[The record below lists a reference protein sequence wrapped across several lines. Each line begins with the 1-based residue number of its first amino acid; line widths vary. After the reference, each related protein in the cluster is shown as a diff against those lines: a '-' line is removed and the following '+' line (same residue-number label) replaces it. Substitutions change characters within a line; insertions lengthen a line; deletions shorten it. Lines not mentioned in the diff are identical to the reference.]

1 VKGKNRSTFIC
12 TSMCVPYRTVSIH
25 GGRFSPEN
33 AQLQLQ
39 HNHDLHT
46 FYSVA
51 RSAERGVVTFHVIPA
66 DDKMEKAL
74 KECLSYT
81 VGSLLH
87 NLNEEFPEVADV
99 LSRILN
105 TLTDR

>member
-1 VKGKNRSTFIC
+1 
-12 TSMCVPYRTVSIH
+12 M
-25 GGRFSPEN
+25 
-33 AQLQLQ
+33 QLQ
-39 HNHDLHT
+39 HDCNLHT

-51 RSAERGVVTFHVIPA
+51 KFPGRSVVTFHVLPA
-66 DDKMEKAL
+66 DDKIENAL

-87 NLNEEFPEVADV
+87 NLNEEFPQVADV

-105 TLTDR
+105 TITDG